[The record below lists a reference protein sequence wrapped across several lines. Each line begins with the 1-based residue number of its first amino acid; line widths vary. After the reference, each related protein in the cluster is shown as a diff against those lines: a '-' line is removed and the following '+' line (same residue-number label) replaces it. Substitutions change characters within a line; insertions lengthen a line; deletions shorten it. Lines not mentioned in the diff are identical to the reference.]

1 MTNSSI
7 NEQGLLSKISQDV
20 KKQKA
25 QDVKKQKAQAWIKTL
40 KDDSPLRAQLAKL
53 AAFYR
58 EMEMFTKDT
67 TLFFNTIY
75 NGKQTKAINLLL
87 SFAYDQLLNKF
98 SEEYY
103 QGKKEKRQQLKK
115 VIKAFEKSYKNFKE
129 GGAKL
134 IEPKSKEEIQIFID
148 FCQRGLKEYFRKYSQ
163 IASEEDLEAFFEEM
177 VSKAKKISR
186 KNNIL
191 DPRVVGGTDFRT
203 KIAVFLKNCLKKKES
218 LVKNLLKMGIS
229 NAAFNMQEEFNKNYK
244 ELLELLIAARKNK
257 QISSMDTR
265 RIRSIG
271 LRLSLIYTDEWTD
284 QNSSAEWPVKLQKL
298 KNGLVQ
304 AMKILKKEF
313 VSDKESLEYRRKLL
327 KKLGISKEKN

>member
-7 NEQGLLSKISQDV
+7 NEQGFLSKISQDV

-25 QDVKKQKAQAWIKTL
+25 QAWLKTL

-53 AAFYR
+53 EAFYK
-58 EMEMFTKDT
+58 EMDSFVSGIQITY
-67 TLFFNTIY
+67 NNIY
-75 NGKQTKAINLLL
+75 NVGQTKAINLLL

-115 VIKAFEKSYKNFKE
+115 VIKAFEKSYKNFKT
-129 GGAKL
+129 GGDKL
-134 IEPKSKEEIQIFID
+134 VEPKSKEEIQIFID

-163 IASEEDLEAFFEEM
+163 IASEENLEAFFQEM

-186 KNNIL
+186 KNNVL

-218 LVKNLLKMGIS
+218 LVKNLLKMGPKD
-229 NAAFNMQEEFNKNYK
+229 AAFNMASEFSKNYK

-265 RIRSIG
+265 RVRIIG
-271 LRLSLIYTDEWTD
+271 LRLSQIYPGEWED
-284 QNSSAEWPVKLQKL
+284 NNSSAKWPAELQKL
-298 KNGLVQ
+298 KNDLAQ
-304 AMKILKKEF
+304 AMKILKKEL

-327 KKLGISKEKN
+327 KKLGINKEKN